1 MKNITSLENLANK
14 LHELFVMNQKLYAV
28 QLDDGSYKTTYS
40 PIYPAVI
47 AKMLDN
53 KGSLLTYQESEGYVR
68 WVCLDFDVKKEYLS
82 EVNIHLD
89 TLVTVVEQ
97 ASDILKSMNIDFLL
111 EHSGNRGIHIWV
123 VFKTEVI
130 KSVAY
135 NFVSYVYN
143 KIGKLPKVIGID
155 LFPKVGVHNKKSK
168 GIGLGVKIPLS
179 LHKKSNCYSYF
190 LENIT
195 LTKVTKL
202 DSNFIK
208 SQTDIVDNYNLVDF
222 DLVNAT
228 IDFSSEN
235 EVALDIIDIKTKKA
249 IVGNNSSLDS
259 ILGHLA
265 KCNNLQ
271 TIINNYRNGISNNDR
286 LIIVGLLTRL
296 KKQSDPNFSKSI
308 LIEFFSRLPGYDE
321 LETLK
326 RLSSLNNLY
335 PLSCSTLKKKFKSNC
350 DGCSYNCVLTP
361 LSLIPDIE
369 IVEVDKWFHISESI
383 FMDIK
388 SAQINYINTN
398 DEVPIFH
405 YEGIINDFSFI
416 DFSFKLEQL
425 ITGDLKPQI
434 EYYSFTRKESP
445 NKTRELV
452 SLSPADK
459 LLSTASIGMIHNIW
473 YDTFSNN
480 SYGYRLNHNCNNGWI
495 FEGWFSLWKTFI
507 NNIKE
512 VINDEGNAYDDYQLI
527 KIDLKN
533 FYGSIDHQRLKIKI
547 LDQPIEF
554 IKNKIESLSQEEK
567 SKYENIISYMFSLIK
582 LYHPN
587 TGLPQGPAFSRYL
600 SEIYLLGLDE
610 LICDNIK
617 TGHEFYFRYV
627 DDIFIFVQNE
637 NREHEIYSKLIEWIS
652 LNSLELNYNKSLRM
666 SVKEFK
672 DNNIMDDYSDDN
684 KYNIDQTTKHF
695 AITTNKEN
703 NRALEQ
709 AKLLLAQ
716 SELGLKDDFRFV
728 FTKFKEGFELDVD
741 KSNVESQIITSEY
754 GRGSMYSIFFDT
766 YFFKKSL
773 VTYINEDEY
782 NLMTTLAKEC
792 YLNSLLKYSQ
802 VNKEEDLITHIKN
815 LINQNRSIKL
825 TSIERLSIFQ
835 LALNFNLELDFDF
848 VNKIEFSSLI
858 SVLAS
863 PVSLPMP
870 EWLLTEDFFSLIFP
884 SSLDSEEF
892 IENVSKLIY
901 KNEFTIFSLAKV
913 ANYFWIRASENN
925 YKLFNLQG
933 YNVNAGEVYNFL
945 SLFSLVVLNID
956 NIKDALCEL
965 WRRLFI
971 YIDSNNCKITQFNWF
986 EIIPSNEIS
995 QINPVNITTCI
1006 TLDQEGGLLESC
1018 NDTHNLLDKFRE
1030 IILTIERSD
1039 NPEIQ
1044 NVDAKLIEKLKKND
1058 EFIKWI
1064 YDNDAKLYPT
1074 KEICLSNIALN
1085 NTVVMNKGHHY
1096 LVKSLDKKLS
1106 SFNYLLEL
1114 NHFSEQSIVTF
1125 LKNSDYK
1132 KVGNIFS
1139 GVDFNNTIE
1148 DILKLHESGVNFQAE
1163 YNTLGFPNYFMP
1175 DSHIN
1180 NEYKPCIP
1188 YYADGGY
1195 IFPSCNSK
1203 YPNDIESFSTLIL
1216 GLLYDQEIE
1225 LFSNKRTSFLFVVN
1239 HINEQKLF
1247 PKLCNTNSKK
1257 LDFLKYYINNCN
1269 SALHY
1274 FSYHSFENAWALSLW
1289 QLVFGTDNIDSSN
1302 LLVFFETYLYHHNN
1316 SKRTSPPELYHL
1328 ILNAQGI
1335 PGNNLN
1341 LDEFFNFITRSITLS
1356 CIPDAIANLK
1366 LDIINT
1372 INDKLEKEI
1381 GSTNSVSAIQ
1391 LKEESITI
1399 TNESSFEGAGNYK
1412 LTISGVAFYNSEG
1425 SDKCYI
1431 LDYGKKPYFQELIKE
1446 NLKLLSNERI
1456 TFTINLPNL
1465 CLILLIPREI
1475 QKIFES
1481 INTRYKWLNEASGD
1495 SKDMKLL
1502 YNYETNINEIND
1514 TICGV
1519 ASIVQNHYLD
1529 KYDFEQAKDRVTNW
1543 LLLFNKVSLKGSK
1556 LQAYMDANK
1565 YSLKYLYETI
1575 LAVLSKHVY
1584 ISPEDVTSFGDLLID
1599 AMNNNKSEIFTLKN
1613 IHKDKNGLLHLIS
1626 ETGAANLRILKVDNC
1641 FEKIINLSPDIEEIV
1656 ILCDVG
1662 ISGTEFKKALDFYLK
1677 NFREGKE
1684 ISDEE
1689 RVSII
1694 DRESYFS
1701 FDQKDSVLW
1710 SSFKS
1715 NFCSVN
1721 KIVIVA
1727 ALITEKFKIR
1737 VNEVIR
1743 SLFTEVNG
1751 SDITV
1756 EFRVVKV
1763 ESKFNFRDF
1772 TDFIHAQRVAL
1783 FKELLNDIDLLK
1795 LIFKDDWNMYSK
1807 SIKITSSKDCIL
1819 DSNMVL
1825 RLQSTPKGRF
1835 RLFTMEPKIGDKS
1848 LLDRRPEHN
1857 ELM

>member
-123 VFKTEVI
+123 VFKTEII

-222 DLVNAT
+222 ELVNAT

-235 EVALDIIDIKTKKA
+235 EVASDIIDIKTKKA
-249 IVGNNSSLDS
+249 IVDNNSSLDS

-271 TIINNYRNGISNNDR
+271 AIINDYRNGISNNDR

-350 DGCSYNCVLTP
+350 DGCSYNCGLTP

-398 DEVPIFH
+398 DEVPLFH
-405 YEGIINDFSFI
+405 YKGIINNFSFS

-425 ITGDLKPQI
+425 ITGNLKPQG

-473 YDTFSNN
+473 YDTFFNN

-495 FEGWFSLWKTFI
+495 FEGWLSLWKTFI

-554 IKNKIESLSQEEK
+554 IKNKIESLSREEK
-567 SKYENIISYMFSLIK
+567 SRYENIISYMFSLIK

-617 TGHEFYFRYV
+617 KGHEFYFRYV

-637 NREHEIYSKLIEWIS
+637 NRENEIYSKVIEWIS
-652 LNSLELNYNKSLRM
+652 LNGLELNHNKSLRM

-672 DNNIMDDYSDDN
+672 DNNIMDNYSDDN
-684 KYNIDQTTKHF
+684 KYSIDQTTKHF
-695 AITTNKEN
+695 SITTGKEN
-703 NRALEQ
+703 DRALEQ
-709 AKLLLAQ
+709 AKQLLAQ

-741 KSNVESQIITSEY
+741 KSNVENQIITSEY

-766 YFFKKSL
+766 YFFKKTL

-782 NLMTTLAKEC
+782 NLMSTLAKEC
-792 YLNSLLKYSQ
+792 YLNSLLKHSQ
-802 VNKEEDLITHIKN
+802 ENKEEDLITHIKH
-815 LINQNRSIKL
+815 LIKKNSSIKL
-825 TSIERLSIFQ
+825 SSIERLSIFQ

-848 VNKIEFSSLI
+848 INKIEVPSLI

-863 PVSLPMP
+863 PVSLRIP

-884 SSLDSEEF
+884 SSLNSEEF
-892 IENVSKLIY
+892 INNISKIIY
-901 KNEFTIFSLAKV
+901 KNEFTILSLAKV
-913 ANYFWIRASENN
+913 ANYFWIRSSENK

-933 YNVNAGEVYNFL
+933 CNVNAGEIYNLL
-945 SLFSLVVLNID
+945 SLFSLVVLNIN

-971 YIDSNNCKITQFNWF
+971 YIDSNKCEITQFNWF

-1018 NDTHNLLDKFRE
+1018 NDKHNLLDKFRE

-1039 NPEIQ
+1039 NPAIQ
-1044 NVDAKLIEKLKKND
+1044 NVDTQLIEKLKKND

-1085 NTVVMNKGHHY
+1085 NTVVMNKGHRY
-1096 LVKSLDKKLS
+1096 LVKSLDKKLG
-1106 SFNYLLEL
+1106 SFDYLLEL

-1139 GVDFNNTIE
+1139 GVDFNNAIK
-1148 DILKLHESGVNFQAE
+1148 DILKLHESGVNFQTE

-1188 YYADGGY
+1188 YYANGNY
-1195 IFPSCNSK
+1195 IFPSCNSR
-1203 YPNDIESFSTLIL
+1203 YPNDTEAFSTLIL
-1216 GLLYDQEIE
+1216 GLLYAQKIE
-1225 LFSNKRTSFLFVVN
+1225 LLSNKGTSFSFIIN
-1239 HINEQKLF
+1239 NINEQKMF
-1247 PKLCNTNSKK
+1247 PKLCDTNSKK
-1257 LDFLKYYINNCN
+1257 IDFLKCYIKNCN
-1269 SALHY
+1269 LGSHY
-1274 FSYHSFENAWALSLW
+1274 FGFHSFENAWALSLW
-1289 QLVFGTDNIDSSN
+1289 DLVVSNGNVDSDK
-1302 LLVFFETYLYHHNN
+1302 LLSFFEIYLYHHNN
-1316 SKRTSPPELYHL
+1316 SKRSSPPQLYHL
-1328 ILNAQGI
+1328 ILNAPCI
-1335 PGNNLN
+1335 PDEKLN
-1341 LDEFFNFITRSITLS
+1341 LDDFFNFVSKSIALSFIPNVITL
-1356 CIPDAIANLK
+1356 LK
-1366 LDIINT
+1366 SDIIHT
-1372 INDKLEKEI
+1372 LNDNLEKKI
-1381 GSTNSVSAIQ
+1381 GLINLISASELTEEVIAVTND
-1391 LKEESITI
+1391 
-1399 TNESSFEGAGNYK
+1399 SSFGDADKYK
-1412 LTISGVAFYNSEG
+1412 LAMSGVEVYNSQS

-1431 LDYGKKPYFQELIKE
+1431 LDYGKNPYFHDLTKSSVKF
-1446 NLKLLSNERI
+1446 LKDERI
-1456 TFTINLPNL
+1456 TFVIKLPDL
-1465 CLILLIPREI
+1465 FVIVLIPREI
-1475 QKIFES
+1475 QKIYES
-1481 INTRYKWLNEASGD
+1481 INTRYKWLNEATSD
-1495 SKDMKLL
+1495 KEDVKLL
-1502 YNYETNINEIND
+1502 YNYENDIND
-1514 TICGV
+1514 IEDALSNA
-1519 ASIVQNHYLD
+1519 ASIVKNHYLVKND
-1529 KYDFEQAKDRVTNW
+1529 IGLAKDRVANW
-1543 LLLFNKVSLKGSK
+1543 LLLFNQVSLKGSK
-1556 LQAYMDANK
+1556 LQKFMDCNNL
-1565 YSLKYLYETI
+1565 SLKFLYETI
-1575 LAVLSKHVY
+1575 LIVLSKHIY
-1584 ISPEDVTSFGDLLID
+1584 ISTSDISTFGEYLN
-1599 AMNNNKSEIFTLKN
+1599 AACNNNKSQIFTLKD
-1613 IHKDKNGLLHLIS
+1613 IQKDKNGLQHLIS
-1626 ETGAANLRILKVDNC
+1626 ETGASNLRNTSLNNC
-1641 FEKIINLSPDIEEIV
+1641 FENVVNLKPDVEEIV
-1656 ILCDVG
+1656 ILCEVG
-1662 ISGTEFKKALDFYLK
+1662 ISGTELKKALDFY
-1677 NFREGKE
+1677 FRNSRAGIE
-1684 ISDEE
+1684 ISEE
-1689 RVSII
+1689 RRACII
-1694 DRESYFS
+1694 ETESYFP
-1701 FDQKDSVLW
+1701 FDQNNSSLW
-1710 SSFKS
+1710 SAFKS

-1721 KIVIVA
+1721 KVVIVA
-1727 ALITEKFKIR
+1727 ALVTEKFKNR
-1737 VNEVIR
+1737 VENIIKELFNDINR
-1743 SLFTEVNG
+1743 SNVL
-1751 SDITV
+1751 V
-1756 EFRVVKV
+1756 EFRVAKV
-1763 ESKFNFRDF
+1763 ESKFNFN
-1772 TDFIHAQRVAL
+1772 DFIDDLPSKKVAL
-1783 FKELLNDIDLLK
+1783 FMELLSDIELLK
-1795 LIFKDDWNMYSK
+1795 SIFEDDWVMYSK
-1807 SIKITSSKDCIL
+1807 SIKITNNIISN
-1819 DSNMVL
+1819 SNMVL

-1835 RLFTMEPKIGDKS
+1835 RLFTMKPKSGTKC
-1848 LLDRRPEHN
+1848 LLDRRLEHK
-1857 ELM
+1857 ELI